1 MEAEQANNKIHDEMA
16 KLKEDLRKAEQVK
29 VVAEKQRMQEIE
41 RAKEAENEAK
51 LAVEERLKMSEM
63 KDQAKNEVKSALEE
77 MEAKRRI
84 RMVAEQ
90 NAAKEMQLAIS
101 AAAKSAEEAQKRK
114 EIEKQLK
121 LEVSQC
127 VKTENKRS
135 SETNITEIKLTDRVC
150 VNRASPF
157 CRPNLPPSLRRRRLS
172 RRSGKRRPLS

>member
-1 MEAEQANNKIHDEMA
+1 MEHSKEAAIRAEELEKEAEVNKQNALKAINQSDAEKKRLEQAISESRNAQERRLEAEQANNKIHDEMA

-101 AAAKSAEEAQKRK
+101 AAAKSAEEAQKRRQ
-114 EIEKQLK
+114 E
-121 LEVSQC
+121 
-127 VKTENKRS
+127 
-135 SETNITEIKLTDRVC
+135 
-150 VNRASPF
+150 
-157 CRPNLPPSLRRRRLS
+157 
-172 RRSGKRRPLS
+172 